1 MKRPEI
7 KPLTSL
13 RFFAALWV
21 VAYHYVW
28 PALPPGTPA
37 WLEALL
43 AGGFVGVPV
52 FFVLSGF
59 VLLYNYEGTDFGA
72 PGAKRAFWVA
82 RFARIYPVYIVAFLL
97 TVPAT
102 LYALWLGV
110 PGLPSLRDHA
120 IGAVLSP
127 LLLQAWAGPAH
138 AAWNTPGWTL
148 SVEAA
153 FYVAFPW
160 MAAAAARGRLGRVL
174 AATTAVSAALLA
186 GHVLGAGVPVDVAM
200 RNPLVHAP
208 AFVVGMMLA
217 RHRAAAATLRP
228 AQADALAGLGLAGIV
243 GLAVLLEGPWG
254 PGHGLANPLL
264 NSLLLVPLVAAAVL
278 GLAAPASRLVTALS
292 GPALVA
298 LGDVSYGL
306 YILQLPIARH
316 VLYAPALLLGHSP
329 RAPLAIAAFVAVL
342 LAASFASYH
351 GLERPAQ
358 RWLRTRL
365 ARVRAPTPPGAP
377 ATSPGPQAE
386 RA

>member
-7 KPLTSL
+7 RPLTSL

-28 PALPPGTPA
+28 PALGPGTPA
-37 WLEALL
+37 WLTAFV
-43 AGGFVGVPV
+43 AAGFVGVPV

-59 VLLYNYEGTDFGA
+59 VLLYNYEDADFRA
-72 PGAKRAFWVA
+72 PDAKRAFWAA

-97 TVPAT
+97 TVPPT
-102 LYALWLGV
+102 LYALWTGV

-120 IGAVLSP
+120 VGAVLSP

-160 MAAAAARGRLGRVL
+160 MALAAARGHLGRVL
-174 AATTAVSAALLA
+174 AATTALSAVILA

-217 RHRAAAATLRP
+217 RHRAAVATLRP
-228 AQADALAGLGLAGIV
+228 AQADALAASGLAGIV

-254 PGHGLANPLL
+254 PAQEVANPLL

-278 GLAAPASRLVTALS
+278 GLAAPAGHLAAALS
-292 GPALVA
+292 GRTLVE
-298 LGDVSYGL
+298 LGNVSYGL
-306 YILQLPIARH
+306 YILQLPLARYA
-316 VLYAPALLLGHSP
+316 LYGPAMALGHSP

-342 LAASFASYH
+342 VAASFASYH
-351 GLERPAQ
+351 WLERPAQ
-358 RWLRTRL
+358 RWLRSRL
-365 ARVRAPTPPGAP
+365 APRPAGDPRPLPPA
-377 ATSPGPQAE
+377 AGPLAEQA
-386 RA
+386 